1 MLVIR
6 MNLKTLGLVVFL
18 FMYYRR
24 NERGKQPIGKLGL
37 LQT

>member
-6 MNLKTLGLVVFL
+6 MNVKTLGLMVFL
-18 FMYYRR
+18 SMFYRR
-24 NERGKQPIGKLGL
+24 NGRGKQPIGKLGL